1 MLDRGEFMK
10 DIGAVFRQ
18 IRESRHISLEEAT
31 GGEFSRSMLSR
42 FERGENDLTTQR
54 FFHALQQ
61 IKTSLSEFSHLSG
74 IDQHSFIPKLLKEH
88 YENMSFEH
96 DQALY
101 QSYQEAYQKH
111 HKKEDLLASIIL
123 KVQMLGFYPEV
134 ELAVSQE
141 ELDFLHDYLF
151 SVTIWGNFE
160 LNLFSLTSPL
170 FSSQLYRQYTEELVQ
185 REDFKL
191 LLDSSRTALNSI
203 FLNGF
208 FLAISS
214 NEFEDATYFD
224 QLIKDYFYAENEAYL
239 RTVYLYAKG
248 EFLYRKGEKEIGLE
262 KMEQAIQVLSILDCK
277 DSTNYYKQSMQ
288 ELIKEA

>member
-1 MLDRGEFMK
+1 MK

-54 FFHALQQ
+54 FFQALQR
-61 IKTSLSEFSHLSG
+61 IKTNLSEFSHLAG

-88 YENMSFEH
+88 YENMSLEH

-101 QSYQEAYQKH
+101 QSYQLAYQKH
-111 HKKEDLLASIIL
+111 QKKEDFLASIIL
-123 KVQMLGFYPEV
+123 KAQM
-134 ELAVSQE
+134 ELTSSQE

-160 LNLFSLTSPL
+160 LNLFSLTSHL
-170 FSSQLYRQYTEELVQ
+170 FSSRLYRQYTEELVQ

-191 LLDSSRTALNSI
+191 LLDSSLPAINSI

-224 QLIKDYFYAENEAYL
+224 QLIKNHFYAENEAYL

-277 DSTNYYKQSMQ
+277 DSANYYKQGLQ
-288 ELIKEA
+288 ELINKS

>member
-1 MLDRGEFMK
+1 M
-10 DIGAVFRQ
+10 
-18 IRESRHISLEEAT
+18 SL
-31 GGEFSRSMLSR
+31 
-42 FERGENDLTTQR
+42 
-54 FFHALQQ
+54 
-61 IKTSLSEFSHLSG
+61 
-74 IDQHSFIPKLLKEH
+74 
-88 YENMSFEH
+88 EH

-101 QSYQEAYQKH
+101 QNYQLAYQKH

-123 KVQMLGFYPEV
+123 KAQMLGFYPEV
-134 ELAVSQE
+134 ELTASQE

-151 SVTIWGNFE
+151 SVMIWGNFE

-170 FSSQLYRQYTEELVQ
+170 FSSRLYRQYTEELVQ

-191 LLDSSRTALNSI
+191 LLDSSRSALNSI

-224 QLIKDYFYAENEAYL
+224 QLIKDHFYAENEAYL

-277 DSTNYYKQSMQ
+277 DSANYYKQGLQ
-288 ELIKEA
+288 ELINKS

>member
-1 MLDRGEFMK
+1 MK
-10 DIGAVFRQ
+10 EIGAIFRQ

-54 FFHALQQ
+54 FFQALQQ
-61 IKTSLSEFSHLSG
+61 IKTSLSEFSHLAG

-88 YENMSFEH
+88 YENMCLEH

-101 QSYQEAYQKH
+101 QRYQLAYQKD
-111 HKKEDLLASIIL
+111 HKKEDFLASIIL
-123 KVQMLGFYPEV
+123 KAQMLAFYPEV
-134 ELAVSQE
+134 ELAASQE
-141 ELDFLHDYLF
+141 ELDFLYDYLF
-151 SVTIWGNFE
+151 SVMVWGNFE
-160 LNLFSLTSPL
+160 LSLFSLTSPL

-185 REDFKL
+185 RDDFKL
-191 LLDSSRTALNSI
+191 LLDSSRPALNSI

-214 NEFEDATYFD
+214 NEFEDASYFD
-224 QLIKDYFYAENEAYL
+224 QLIKDHFYSENEAYL

-248 EFLYRKGEKEIGLE
+248 EFLYRKGEKETGLE
-262 KMEQAIQVLSILDCK
+262 KMEQAIQVLSILECK
-277 DSTNYYKQSMQ
+277 DSANYYKQGLQ

>member
-1 MLDRGEFMK
+1 
-10 DIGAVFRQ
+10 
-18 IRESRHISLEEAT
+18 
-31 GGEFSRSMLSR
+31 MLSR

-54 FFHALQQ
+54 FFQALQQ
-61 IKTSLSEFSHLSG
+61 IKTSLSEFSHLAG

-88 YENMSFEH
+88 YENMSLEH

-101 QSYQEAYQKH
+101 QSYQQAYQKYQ
-111 HKKEDLLASIIL
+111 KKEDFLASIIL

-134 ELAVSQE
+134 ELTASQE

-170 FSSQLYRQYTEELVQ
+170 FSSRLYRQYTEELVQ

-191 LLDSSRTALNSI
+191 LLDSSRPAINSI

-214 NEFEDATYFD
+214 NEFEDACFFD
-224 QLIKDYFYAENEAYL
+224 HLINDHFYSENEAYL

-277 DSTNYYKQSMQ
+277 DSANYYKQGLQ
-288 ELIKEA
+288 ELINKS

>member
-1 MLDRGEFMK
+1 MK

-54 FFHALQQ
+54 FFQALQQ
-61 IKTSLSEFSHLSG
+61 IKTSLSEFSHLAG

-88 YENMSFEH
+88 YENMSLEH

-101 QSYQEAYQKH
+101 QSYQLAYQKH

-134 ELAVSQE
+134 ELTASQE

-191 LLDSSRTALNSI
+191 LL
-203 FLNGF
+203 NGF

-214 NEFEDATYFD
+214 NEFEDACFFD
-224 QLIKDYFYAENEAYL
+224 HLINDHFYSENEAYL

-277 DSTNYYKQSMQ
+277 DSANYYKQGLQ
-288 ELIKEA
+288 ELINKS

>member
-1 MLDRGEFMK
+1 MK
-10 DIGAVFRQ
+10 DIGTVFRQ

-54 FFHALQQ
+54 FFQALQQ
-61 IKTSLSEFSHLSG
+61 IKTSLSEFSHLAG
-74 IDQHSFIPKLLKEH
+74 IDQHSFIPNLLKEH
-88 YENMSFEH
+88 YENMSLEH

-101 QSYQEAYQKH
+101 QRYQIAYQK
-111 HKKEDLLASIIL
+111 DLKA
-123 KVQMLGFYPEV
+123 QMLGNYPEV
-134 ELAVSQE
+134 ELAASQE
-141 ELDFLHDYLF
+141 ELDFLYDYLF
-151 SVTIWGNFE
+151 SVMIWGNFE
-160 LNLFSLTSPL
+160 LSLFSLTSPL

-191 LLDSSRTALNSI
+191 LLDSSLPALNSI

-214 NEFEDATYFD
+214 KEFEDATYFD
-224 QLIKDYFYAENEAYL
+224 QLIKDHFYSENEAYL

-248 EFLYRKGEKEIGLE
+248 ELLYRKGEKETGLE

-277 DSTNYYKQSMQ
+277 VSANYYKQGMQ
-288 ELIKEA
+288 ELIKES

>member
-1 MLDRGEFMK
+1 MK
-10 DIGAVFRQ
+10 EIGAVFRQ

-54 FFHALQQ
+54 FFQALQQ
-61 IKTSLSEFSHLSG
+61 IKTSLSEFSHLAG

-88 YENMSFEH
+88 YENMSLEH
-96 DQALY
+96 DQDLY
-101 QSYQEAYQKH
+101 QSYQQAYQKD
-111 HKKEDLLASIIL
+111 HKKEDFLASIIL
-123 KVQMLGFYPEV
+123 KAQMLGFYPEV
-134 ELAVSQE
+134 ELTSSQE
-141 ELDFLHDYLF
+141 EHDYLF
-151 SVTIWGNFE
+151 SVTIWGIFE

-185 REDFKL
+185 RDDFKL
-191 LLDSSRTALNSI
+191 LLDSSRPALNSI

-214 NEFEDATYFD
+214 NEFEDASFFD
-224 QLIKDYFYAENEAYL
+224 HLINDHFYSENEAYL

-277 DSTNYYKQSMQ
+277 DSANYYKQGLQ
-288 ELIKEA
+288 ELINKS

>member
-1 MLDRGEFMK
+1 M
-10 DIGAVFRQ
+10 
-18 IRESRHISLEEAT
+18 SLE
-31 GGEFSRSMLSR
+31 
-42 FERGENDLTTQR
+42 
-54 FFHALQQ
+54 HA
-61 IKTSLSEFSHLSG
+61 H
-74 IDQHSFIPKLLKEH
+74 
-88 YENMSFEH
+88 
-96 DQALY
+96 ALY
-101 QSYQEAYQKH
+101 QSHQLAYQNH
-111 HKKEDLLASIIL
+111 HNKEELWASIIL
-123 KVQMLGFYPEV
+123 NVRMLGFYPEV
-134 ELAVSQE
+134 ELTASQE
-141 ELDFLHDYLF
+141 ELDFLHDFLF

-191 LLDSSRTALNSI
+191 LLDSSRPAINSI

-214 NEFEDATYFD
+214 NEFEDASFFD
-224 QLIKDYFYAENEAYL
+224 HLINDHFYSENEAYL

-288 ELIKEA
+288 ELIKEAWKESGTEIGNSLEFDFVVPPPHSWVGL